1 MFWYNR
7 VNHSTAHGHED
18 MSLWDHLTRLLEY
31 IRPSPRQFQFDA
43 ELIHSLQVLAERER
57 RSEEE
62 VAANL
67 LSTALAQHNAAEVNL
82 SCWEALSP
90 REQQVVALTCLNYT
104 NRQIAERLTLSPET
118 VKSHLRN
125 AQRKFGVGSKAE
137 LRLLLFGWD
146 FSQWENMDF

>member
-104 NRQIAERLTLSPET
+104 NRQIGARLSITTET
-118 VKSHLRN
+118 AKSHVKKILY
-125 AQRKFGVGSKAE
+125 KFDLHSKEE
-137 LRLLLFGWD
+137 LRMLLSDWD
-146 FSQWENMDF
+146 FSAWR